1 MKKEC
6 ERRFE
11 VATPLSPW
19 RVAVCAAFAM
29 GLLVAAPNAWAE
41 KSDTPAAVGGGLV
54 ARVLPPAEKIKV
66 LEEELAKEMDKRAK
80 LEEEIP
86 RRTAENNELVTNLK
100 SAQRERTSLEVK
112 LTEAH
117 EREVQLQRT
126 NDRLREETERVTVS
140 VRFALPIIAGIAIMM
155 LAMLVWLLM
164 FLRQVAAR
172 VHGQRTLS
180 EMHELEG
187 RLIHTNDL
195 LNAELKR
202 TQALRHKLAEFGIA
216 D

>member
-1 MKKEC
+1 M
-6 ERRFE
+6 RFTSLRLAVWSALS
-11 VATPLSPW
+11 VAILAGP
-19 RVAVCAAFAM
+19 R
-29 GLLVAAPNAWAE
+29 AWAQ

-54 ARVLPPAEKIKV
+54 ARVLPPGEKIKV
-66 LEEELAKEMDKRAK
+66 LEDELAKEIDKRVK

-86 RRTAENNELVTNLK
+86 RRTAENNELIASQK
-100 SAQRERTSLEVK
+100 SAQKERTALEAK
-112 LTEAH
+112 LAEAR

-140 VRFALPIIAGIAIMM
+140 VRYALPIIAGIAIMM
-155 LAMLVWLLM
+155 LAMLVWMLM

-187 RLIHTNDL
+187 RLVHTNDL

>member
-1 MKKEC
+1 
-6 ERRFE
+6 
-11 VATPLSPW
+11 
-19 RVAVCAAFAM
+19 
-29 GLLVAAPNAWAE
+29 
-41 KSDTPAAVGGGLV
+41 V

-66 LEEELAKEMDKRAK
+66 LEEELAKEIDKRAK

-86 RRTAENNELVTNLK
+86 RRSSENNELVANLK
-100 SAQRERTSLEVK
+100 SAQKDRVALEAKV
-112 LTEAH
+112 TGAH

-155 LAMLVWLLM
+155 LAMLVWMLM
-164 FLRQVAAR
+164 FLRQVATR

-187 RLIHTNDL
+187 RLIHSNDL

-202 TQALRHKLAEFGIA
+202 TQALRHKLAEFGVSE
-216 D
+216 

>member
-1 MKKEC
+1 M
-6 ERRFE
+6 RW
-11 VATPLSPW
+11 LSL
-19 RVAVCAAFAM
+19 RLAAWAALAM
-29 GLLVAAPNAWAE
+29 VILAGPRAWAE

-54 ARVLPPAEKIKV
+54 ARVLPAAEKIKV
-66 LEEELAKEMDKRAK
+66 LEDELAKEMDKRAK

-86 RRTAENNELVTNLK
+86 RRTAENNELIASQK
-100 SAQRERTSLEVK
+100 SAQKERVALEAK
-112 LTEAH
+112 LTEAR
-117 EREVQLQRT
+117 EREGQLQRT

-140 VRFALPIIAGIAIMM
+140 VRYALPIIAGIAIMM
-155 LAMLVWLLM
+155 LAMLAWMLM

-202 TQALRHKLAEFGIA
+202 TQALRHKLAELGVA

>member
-1 MKKEC
+1 MF
-6 ERRFE
+6 R
-11 VATPLSPW
+11 W
-19 RVAVCAAFAM
+19 GAVWLALAVVILA
-29 GLLVAAPNAWAE
+29 GPRAWAQ

-54 ARVLPPAEKIKV
+54 ARVLPAAEKIKV
-66 LEEELAKEMDKRAK
+66 LEEELAKESDKRAK

-86 RRTAENNELVTNLK
+86 RRTAENNELIAGQK
-100 SAQRERTSLEVK
+100 AAQKERSALEAK
-112 LTEAH
+112 LTEAR
-117 EREVQLQRT
+117 EREVHLQRT

-140 VRFALPIIAGIAIMM
+140 VRLALPIIAGIAIVM
-155 LAMLVWLLM
+155 LAMLVWMLM

-187 RLIHTNDL
+187 RLIHTTDL

-202 TQALRHKLAEFGIA
+202 TQALRHKLGEFGIS

>member
-1 MKKEC
+1 MKKDNDRKS
-6 ERRFE
+6 ERAMRFTSLRLT
-11 VATPLSPW
+11 VWSAL
-19 RVAVCAAFAM
+19 A
-29 GLLVAAPNAWAE
+29 LVILAGPRAWAE

-54 ARVLPPAEKIKV
+54 ARVLPAAEKIKV
-66 LEEELAKEMDKRAK
+66 LEEELAKEIDKRVK
-80 LEEEIP
+80 LEDEIP
-86 RRTAENNELVTNLK
+86 RRTAENNTLIASQK
-100 SAQRERTSLEVK
+100 SAQKEQVALEAK
-112 LTEAH
+112 LTEAR

-155 LAMLVWLLM
+155 LAMLVWMLM

-202 TQALRHKLAEFGIA
+202 TQSLRHKLAEFGVS

>member
-1 MKKEC
+1 VWPILA
-6 ERRFE
+6 
-11 VATPLSPW
+11 VAILAGP
-19 RVAVCAAFAM
+19 R
-29 GLLVAAPNAWAE
+29 AWAE
-41 KSDTPAAVGGGLV
+41 KSDTPAALGGGLV

-66 LEEELAKEMDKRAK
+66 LEEELAKEIDKRVK

-86 RRTAENNELVTNLK
+86 RRTSENNELVANLK
-100 SAQRERTSLEVK
+100 STQKDRAVLEAK
-112 LTEAH
+112 LTEAR
-117 EREVQLQRT
+117 EREVLLQRT

-155 LAMLVWLLM
+155 LAMLVWMLL

-202 TQALRHKLAEFGIA
+202 TQALRHKLAEFGVSE
-216 D
+216 

>member
-1 MKKEC
+1 LAVWAVLA
-6 ERRFE
+6 
-11 VATPLSPW
+11 VAI
-19 RVAVCAAFAM
+19 
-29 GLLVAAPNAWAE
+29 LVGPRAWAQ
-41 KSDTPAAVGGGLV
+41 KSDTPAALGGGLV
-54 ARVLPPAEKIKV
+54 ARVLPPGEKIKV
-66 LEEELAKEMDKRAK
+66 LEEELGKEIDKRVK

-86 RRTAENNELVTNLK
+86 RRTSENNELIANLK
-100 SAQRERTSLEVK
+100 SAQKERTALEAKVA
-112 LTEAH
+112 EAR

-140 VRFALPIIAGIAIMM
+140 VRLALPIIAGSAIVM
-155 LAMLVWLLM
+155 LAMLVWMLM

-195 LNAELKR
+195 LSAELKR
-202 TQALRHKLAEFGIA
+202 SQALRHKLAEFGVS

>member
-1 MKKEC
+1 MKRES
-6 ERRFE
+6 ERCFERAIRSSMWRFL
-11 VATPLSPW
+11 VWSALATVILTGPRAL
-19 RVAVCAAFAM
+19 
-29 GLLVAAPNAWAE
+29 AE

-54 ARVLPPAEKIKV
+54 VRVLPPAEKIKV

-86 RRTAENNELVTNLK
+86 RRTAENNELVASLK
-100 SAQRERTSLEVK
+100 SAQKERVALEVK
-112 LTEAH
+112 VTEAH
-117 EREVQLQRT
+117 ERELQLQRI

-140 VRFALPIIAGIAIMM
+140 VRFALPIIAGIAIVM

-195 LNAELKR
+195 LNAEIKR

>member
-1 MKKEC
+1 MNKDNDRKS
-6 ERRFE
+6 ERAMRFMSSRLA
-11 VATPLSPW
+11 VASSLAVVILAGP
-19 RVAVCAAFAM
+19 RV
-29 GLLVAAPNAWAE
+29 WAQ
-41 KSDTPAAVGGGLV
+41 KSATPAAVGGGLV
-54 ARVLPPAEKIKV
+54 ARVLAPAEKIKV
-66 LEEELAKEMDKRAK
+66 LEEELAKEIDKRSK

-86 RRTAENNELVTNLK
+86 RRTAENNELIASQK
-100 SAQRERTSLEVK
+100 SAQKERTALEAK
-112 LTEAH
+112 LTEAR
-117 EREVQLQRT
+117 EREIQLQRT

-140 VRFALPIIAGIAIMM
+140 VRFALPIIAGSAIMM
-155 LAMLVWLLM
+155 LAMLVWMLM